1 MTLIQE
7 AVNEDSFISCVFSNP
22 RKKDGYHKI
31 VIKPVII
38 KESYLLQLAK
48 TDGQKEFH
56 ENISPDTMTEVLLPF
71 FEVFKQVQ
79 LFTSQADYQCLIN
92 KKSKLYIKKQAPTK
106 KIGRAHV

>member
-92 KKSKLYIKKQAPTK
+92 NKEAF
-106 KIGRAHV
+106 